1 MVTGCL
7 HNNTYRAYC
16 IMSYI
21 SNYNTV
27 KHGERGTVKDYVR
40 LSSCV
45 LMLHRSMVARA
56 GEAGLAVLHKFFS
69 FHEGRGVG
77 GVLPSEGGK

>member
-1 MVTGCL
+1 
-7 HNNTYRAYC
+7 
-16 IMSYI
+16 MSYI
-21 SNYNTV
+21 SNYNPV
-27 KHGERGTVKDYVR
+27 KHGERGMVKDYVR

-56 GEAGLAVLHKFFS
+56 GVAGLAVLHKFFS

-77 GVLPSEGGK
+77 GVPPSEGGK

>member
-1 MVTGCL
+1 
-7 HNNTYRAYC
+7 
-16 IMSYI
+16 MSYI

-77 GVLPSEGGK
+77 GGYYRLRGESRFPIYISLVSSL